1 MKPLDTIAL
10 GIESEW
16 VFCKENEEWIT
27 TVSYY
32 ESLYKVCKKLGLKL
46 NNNHAFRIALNSY
59 VYVPMGLPVTE
70 RENCSVIPWILT
82 LNIILLLERM
92 II

>member
-1 MKPLDTIAL
+1 MEKR
-10 GIESEW
+10 
-16 VFCKENEEWIT
+16 FT

-32 ESLYKVCKKLGLKL
+32 EALYKVCKKLGLKL

-70 RENCSVIPWILT
+70 RRTEREPKKGTLKLLTFRKNKRT
-82 LNIILLLERM
+82 LNPLNSRLSDKNC
-92 II
+92 